1 MSGVDFNQY
10 LVPVLYV
17 GMSQSLF
24 ASIIVWLKKPRE
36 LQDEILSGWLFFI
49 FIKLL
54 LNLLEIKHSQ
64 LFINKMGMIIV
75 PMMFGPL
82 LYLYVRSLL
91 SPESSFNKKD
101 WMHFIPFLVFGIYA
115 LIFSTDKPVYNLH
128 FFERDGFL
136 IERIIFGLSFY
147 LSISLYGLRTLI
159 LLHKHRKRLKDYYSY
174 DSEKITL
181 RWVMFVSILFSV
193 IYILVISSGIFNI
206 FILNREVINP
216 DLFSATGLTLL
227 SIAVSFYGYK
237 QTKPESSV
245 KDPLLPARTEDK
257 PNDNTPS
264 KYQKS
269 SLKEEDM
276 ERYLQKLIRL
286 MEDEKPYLDG
296 ELTLQE
302 LSDRLGVSKHHL
314 TQILNT
320 KLIRNFYAFVNEYR
334 IEEVKRRLSDPKNR
348 NLKIMSIAYDSGF
361 NSKTSF
367 NTVFKNHTGMT
378 PSEFLE
384 KVQKE
389 NMEE

>member
-1 MSGVDFNQY
+1 
-10 LVPVLYV
+10 
-17 GMSQSLF
+17 MSQSLF
-24 ASIIVWLKKPRE
+24 ASIFVWLKKPRE
-36 LQDEILSGWLFFI
+36 LHDRILSVWLLFI

-54 LNLLEIKHSQ
+54 LNILEIKHSQ

-75 PMMFGPL
+75 PMLFGPL
-82 LYLYVRSLL
+82 LYLYVRTLL
-91 SPESSFNKKD
+91 SPETKFHKKD
-101 WMHFIPFLVFGIYA
+101 WIHFIPFILISIYA
-115 LIFSTDKPVYNLH
+115 SIFSINKPVYNLH
-128 FFERDGFL
+128 FFEHDGFL
-136 IERIIFGLSFY
+136 IERIVFGLSFY
-147 LSISLYGLRTLI
+147 LSITLYTLRTLI
-159 LLHKHRKRLKDYYSY
+159 LLHKHRKRIKDYYSY

-181 RWVMFVSILFSV
+181 RWVMFVGILFSV

-237 QTKPESSV
+237 QTKPESSLKV
-245 KDPLLPARTEDK
+245 PLIPAWTEDEPK
-257 PNDNTPS
+257 VQSKS

-269 SLKEEDM
+269 SLKEEDIKL
-276 ERYLQKLIRL
+276 YLQKLTWL
-286 MEDEKPYLDG
+286 MEEEKPYLDG
-296 ELTLQE
+296 ELTLQK
-302 LSDRLGVSKHHL
+302 LSDKLGITKHHL

-334 IEEVKRRLSDPKNR
+334 IEEVKRRLADPKNR

-367 NTVFKNHTGMT
+367 NTIFKNHTGMT

-384 KVQKE
+384 KVQGE
-389 NMEE
+389 NGIGEK

>member
-1 MSGVDFNQY
+1 MFNFRLKLETKLSMNGFDFNQY
-10 LVPVLYV
+10 LIPVLYV

-36 LQDEILSGWLFFI
+36 IHDKILSAWLFFI

-54 LNLLEIKHSQ
+54 LNLLELKHSQ

-75 PMMFGPL
+75 PMLFGPL

-91 SPESSFNKKD
+91 SSESFFNKKD
-101 WMHFIPFLVFGIYA
+101 WIHFVPFLILSIYA
-115 LIFSTDKPVYNLH
+115 AIFSRDKPVYNIH
-128 FFERDGFL
+128 FFEQDGYL

-147 LSISLYGLRTLI
+147 LSISFYGLRTII
-159 LLHKHRKRLKDYYSY
+159 LLDKHRKRLRDYYSY
-174 DSEKITL
+174 DSEKIAL
-181 RWVMFVSILFSV
+181 RWVMFVGILFSV

-237 QTKPESSV
+237 QTKPESSIKV
-245 KDPLLPARTEDK
+245 PVLPVRADDEPKDPAHT
-257 PNDNTPS
+257 

-269 SLKEEDM
+269 SLREEDM

-302 LSDRLGVSKHHL
+302 LSDRIDISKHHL

-334 IEEVKRRLSDPKNR
+334 IEEVKRRLADPKNR

-361 NSKTSF
+361 NSKP
-367 NTVFKNHTGMT
+367 
-378 PSEFLE
+378 PSIPFLKIIQE
-384 KVQKE
+384 
-389 NMEE
+389 